1 MAVPSTY
8 PESWGPLL
16 QTHRSGTAGFAN
28 YDGLSQIGS
37 AMHPDHSTR
46 FDEPPP
52 PYPNNSLLVS
62 PLSDVFTQPAL
73 LPTERHL
80 DDGLIAASPLA
91 PVPLRHSSLYQVLKH
106 DSPIAP
112 SQGTL
117 LHSGVSSIAHA
128 LEPQELQARPAPP
141 ACTPANVPGN
151 ARGPTLGAPEP
162 ASSASVGQVTSTSSL
177 AVVTAATTTAD
188 PGPGLTLPQIPTLP
202 PSARAQAPVSSATSP
217 RAAVPAQNEPVVTPP
232 QAHTLAQSLPE
243 VTATQDYDTLPR
255 LRKVSPPPWPSSKQC
270 PYTYVYESCLVVAF
284 SSNQR
289 RRDPPRKTNLRHR
302 ARSHHCHRARHLRQA
317 LRPRPRARVRV
328 LSSRRSIFL
337 WRGASAPCCV
347 PSWHVSSAAGG
358 RYSVAPRPATIR
370 TTLASEFSS
379 LYLFCFSISGALIVV
394 RAVQA
399 VCEAVQGV

>member
-1 MAVPSTY
+1 MTMAMPSTY
-8 PESWGPLL
+8 PESWGPLF

-37 AMHPDHSTR
+37 TMLPDQSTR

-73 LPTERHL
+73 LPTQRHL

-106 DSPIAP
+106 DSPNVHA
-112 SQGTL
+112 QGTL

-177 AVVTAATTTAD
+177 DVVTAATAD

-202 PSARAQAPVSSATSP
+202 PSARAQALVSSTTSP
-217 RAAVPAQNEPVVTPP
+217 RAVLPAQNEPVVTPP

-255 LRKVSPPPWPSSKQC
+255 LRKVSPPPGPLPSNARLRKLSRRVQLQPAPAGSAKEDQ
-270 PYTYVYESCLVVAF
+270 SAA
-284 SSNQR
+284 SS
-289 RRDPPRKTNLRHR
+289 PLSP
-302 ARSHHCHRARHLRQA
+302 
-317 LRPRPRARVRV
+317 
-328 LSSRRSIFL
+328 LSSRPSSSTGAPASSSRESKSAYRSAFTL
-337 WRGASAPCCV
+337 PL
-347 PSWHVSSAAGG
+347 AG
-358 RYSVAPRPATIR
+358 RKRPVLRAK
-370 TTLASEFSS
+370 LAC
-379 LYLFCFSISGALIVV
+379 LFCRRRKIQCRPSPGDHKDNTC
-394 RAVQA
+394 Q
-399 VCEAVQGV
+399 